1 MTEDDWTSRMRALNG
16 VTLDAAQ
23 AAAARDVALGINA
36 TIEAGA
42 RERITLADAPW
53 SFATLCAS
61 FTAPATKTKAKP

>member
-61 FTAPATKTKAKP
+61 FTAPTPDTKAKP